1 MDNETRSNN
10 NTGLLIAIGLALGI
24 GICILFMLNNI
35 SQNMK
40 LIGAQSQTNDV
51 GVSYVYDEKG
61 RLTAIMPVRLKGM

>member
-10 NTGLLIAIGLALGI
+10 NNAILIAIGLALGI

-40 LIGAQSQTNDV
+40 LIGAQQNNDM

-61 RLTAIMPVRLKGM
+61 RLTAIMPVKLKGM